1 MKKDNIRRTL
11 AMTAAGALLF
21 SYVAYHVAR
30 LNSQSLETETAEYDT
45 VSESIRTEGFALRD
59 ELTIPI
65 MSDGVLVYNY
75 DSGDKVGITSVLAYE
90 YDSEE
95 AAQNK
100 QRIDEMKVELA
111 NLQTIQ
117 DMQGSSGSN
126 LELLSNQI
134 NEKANNLIDLTDTG
148 ITEGLSAIKED
159 LTFLFNKKQV
169 ALREGDSFEKR
180 MSYLENQLAYLEESA
195 GEPNRTLTTPAEGYF
210 NKIVDGY
217 ENLYTVEALKDMDLS
232 KFDELNSIEAS
243 RQGDYVGKIVKN
255 QNWYFVTAVDN
266 DNMELFYQHGSAV
279 LDFGFV
285 SGDTVEAE
293 IYDTLYFDGEDRSI
307 VVFRCKEINEELL
320 SLRRQ
325 SVDITFRTYSGLKV
339 SREALCYE
347 QSIIGVYV
355 LERDSIVR
363 FKPISIIRNQGNYV
377 LCEGIGED
385 ANCLKRFDEV
395 IINGGDLEDGQKIN

>member
-1 MKKDNIRRTL
+1 MKKNMRRTL
-11 AMTAAGALLF
+11 AMVIAGALLF
-21 SYVAYHVAR
+21 SYVAYHVIR

-45 VSESIRTEGFALRD
+45 VSETIRTEGFALRD
-59 ELTIPI
+59 ELTIPL
-65 MSDGVLVYNY
+65 MSSGVLVYNY
-75 DSGDKVGITSVLAYE
+75 DSGDKVGVTSVLAYE

-100 QRIDEMKVELA
+100 QRIDEMEVELA

-117 DMQGSSGSN
+117 DMQGSSNSN

-134 NEKANNLIDLTDTG
+134 NEKANQLIDLADTG
-148 ITEGLSAIKED
+148 ITEGLSAVKED
-159 LTFLFNKKQV
+159 LTFLFNKKQI
-169 ALREGDSFEKR
+169 ALRKDDSFEKR
-180 MSYLENQLAYLEESA
+180 VTYLENQLAFLKESA
-195 GEPNRTLTTPAEGYF
+195 GEPSRTLDTPAEGYF

-217 ENLYTVEALKDMDLS
+217 ENLYTIEALSHMDLE
-232 KFDELNSIEAS
+232 KFDELSAIEAS
-243 RQGDYVGKIVKN
+243 RQGDYIGKIVKN

-266 DNMELFYQHGSAV
+266 DDMELFYQHDSAV

-285 SGDTVEAE
+285 SGNTVEAE
-293 IYDTLYFDGEDRSI
+293 IYKTMYFEGEDRSI
-307 VVFRCKEINEELL
+307 VVFRCKDINEDLL
-320 SLRRQ
+320 GLRRQ

-339 SREALCYE
+339 SRESLCYE

-363 FKPISIIRNQGNYV
+363 FKPISIIRNQGSYV

-385 ANCLKRFDEV
+385 VNCLKRFDEV